1 MEDLVVRHHLVKCPQ
16 QSSNAGRLRGWLL
29 IQRAA
34 TTSCV

>member
-1 MEDLVVRHHLVKCPQ
+1 MEDLAVRHNLAECLQ
-16 QSSNAGRLRGWLL
+16 QSSNVSRLRGWLL